1 MSGYKYIET
10 TVARFIASRYRFVVE
25 AGAGTNIHAAEL
37 IQRAGVHITCIDLF
51 IPDGIFPVSYVM
63 CDVNNPDYSLFTG
76 VECIYAIRPGEEMIC
91 PLIHIAQRINADF
104 LVYHLGFEGY
114 KHPGKIIEKDVGLR
128 QYVTRQN

>member
-51 IPDGIFPVSYVM
+51 IPDGIFPGCLYPS
-63 CDVNNPDYSLFTG
+63 NP
-76 VECIYAIRPGEEMIC
+76 RW
-91 PLIHIAQRINADF
+91 
-104 LVYHLGFEGY
+104 
-114 KHPGKIIEKDVGLR
+114 
-128 QYVTRQN
+128 